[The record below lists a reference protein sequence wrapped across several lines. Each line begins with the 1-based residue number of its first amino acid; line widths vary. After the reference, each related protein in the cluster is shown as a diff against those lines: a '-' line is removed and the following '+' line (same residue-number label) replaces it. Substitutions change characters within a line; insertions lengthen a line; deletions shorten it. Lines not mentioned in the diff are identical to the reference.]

1 MNQDGS
7 NQNTNINILDEI
19 QNKLSDEKTVNN
31 DINSKI
37 ISRNQYFN
45 KHSDISDMRN
55 NIQTN
60 EISLRKSTRNDEFE
74 TRRRFTNVLNDTST
88 PMKNFSYFTEE
99 FREKLDNT
107 QVKIELLGNYIENFK
122 NNNIEEKF
130 IGLVSLRKILTL
142 NKNAPISDVVNAGL
156 IPEFLELLNSKI
168 YEFQYESLWCLT
180 NISSGN
186 SEDTYSIVNKNG
198 IEIIIGKFDSNIS
211 EIQEQ
216 VIFIK
221 Y

>member
-1 MNQDGS
+1 MNQDGASS
-7 NQNTNINILDEI
+7 NQNKNIDKIQNNINE
-19 QNKLSDEKTVNN
+19 EKTVNN
-31 DINSKI
+31 NIESKLT
-37 ISRNQYFN
+37 SRNQYFI

-74 TRRRFTNVLNDTST
+74 TRRRFNYVLNDTST
-88 PMKNFSYFTEE
+88 SMKNYSYFNEE
-99 FREKLDNT
+99 FLEKLDNT
-107 QVKIELLGNYIENFK
+107 QVLIELLGKYIESFK
-122 NNNIEEKF
+122 SNNVEEKF

-142 NKNAPISDVVNAGL
+142 NKNAPISEVVNAGL

-168 YEFQYESLWCLT
+168 FEFQYESLWCLT

-198 IEIIIGKFDSNIS
+198 IEIIMEKFDSNIS

-216 VIFIK
+216 V
-221 Y
+221 